1 MWALPTRVS
10 DACQIKDLD
19 HRPITLVVGEV
30 VSDACQI
37 KDLDHTQARRAP
49 RGRVS
54 DACQIKDL
62 DHQFNGYVGQCVRF
76 RCLSDQRLRPL

>member
-37 KDLDHTQARRAP
+37 KDLDHP
-49 RGRVS
+49 KEPGSVGDFVS

-62 DHQFNGYVGQCVRF
+62 DHSHAKTERV
-76 RCLSDQRLRPL
+76 

>member
-1 MWALPTRVS
+1 MNTIRWPVS

-19 HRPITLVVGEV
+19 HSLCALGGISV

-37 KDLDHTQARRAP
+37 KDLDHSRPNTASRSC
-49 RGRVS
+49 VS

-62 DHQFNGYVGQCVRF
+62 DHSVNIDGNTTAFQMPVR
-76 RCLSDQRLRPL
+76 SKT

>member
-1 MWALPTRVS
+1 MLKGSVS

-19 HRPITLVVGEV
+19 HRGIRAQGRFL

-37 KDLDHTQARRAP
+37 KDLDHIFSTFLSRSI
-49 RGRVS
+49 VS

-62 DHQFNGYVGQCVRF
+62 DHRRESGCDLDRVCA
-76 RCLSDQRLRPL
+76 